1 MKKLFIISTLF
12 LSFLSNS
19 QTKQETIDW
28 LNMQFKEHTDSF
40 MGEYKIE
47 IKTDPSWGETLLISV
62 RIENQYMSKWYK
74 YYSFLPKNIESI
86 NTTTAFRTDGKL
98 GLLIKA
104 KGSNIYYNSK
114 EFVDEIE
121 IYCKETPDEKIIR
134 MQKGL
139 IHLFNLMGN
148 PLKTPK
154 ELFKD

>member
-12 LSFLSNS
+12 LSFLSYS

-28 LNMQFKEHTDSF
+28 LNMQFREHTDSF

-98 GLLIKA
+98 GLLINF
-104 KGSNIYYNSK
+104 G
-114 EFVDEIE
+114 
-121 IYCKETPDEKIIR
+121 EKSLNYKRII
-134 MQKGL
+134 L
-139 IHLFNLMGN
+139 
-148 PLKTPK
+148 
-154 ELFKD
+154 